1 MNRILLVTIGILFL
15 VSCKDNSGSYKTK
28 VQESE
33 YFHRAM
39 KEITDRIVHD
49 IFSPPVA
56 SRIYTYAT
64 VAGYEAIIHQDKN
77 YRSLAGQLN
86 GLKEFPQPDS
96 TKEYCYPLAA
106 TQAMLKVGRT
116 LIFSEADLDKFYVV
130 EMQKF
135 KDAGVPDD
143 VFERSVAFGDS
154 VAKHVMTWSSKDNY
168 KQSRSFPKYTIQ
180 HDPATWQPTPPAY
193 MDAVEPHWKYQMGA

>member
-1 MNRILLVTIGILFL
+1 MNKFLIGAVGILLF
-15 VSCKDNSGSYKTK
+15 VSCKDNSGAYKTK
-28 VQESE
+28 VQEPE

-86 GLKEFPQPDS
+86 GLKELPQPDS
-96 TKEYCYPLAA
+96 TKEYCYPL
-106 TQAMLKVGRT
+106 
-116 LIFSEADLDKFYVV
+116 
-130 EMQKF
+130 
-135 KDAGVPDD
+135 
-143 VFERSVAFGDS
+143 
-154 VAKHVMTWSSKDNY
+154 
-168 KQSRSFPKYTIQ
+168 
-180 HDPATWQPTPPAY
+180 
-193 MDAVEPHWKYQMGA
+193 

>member
-1 MNRILLVTIGILFL
+1 MNRILLVAASILFL
-15 VSCKDNSGSYKTK
+15 VSCKDNTDSYKTK
-28 VQESE
+28 VQDPE
-33 YFHRAM
+33 YFHRAL

-56 SRIYTYAT
+56 SRIYVYAT
-64 VAGYEAIIHQDKN
+64 VAGYEAIVHQDKN

-86 GLKEFPQPDS
+86 GLKKFPQPDS

-116 LIFSEADLDKFYVV
+116 LIFSEADLDKFIIP
-130 EMQKF
+130 ELQKF

-143 VFERSVAFGDS
+143 VFNRSVAFGDS
-154 VAKHVMTWSSKDNY
+154 IAKHVMTWSSK
-168 KQSRSFPKYTIQ
+168 
-180 HDPATWQPTPPAY
+180 
-193 MDAVEPHWKYQMGA
+193 